1 MVVRF
6 TAGPADESDAGQQE
20 LAPVI
25 SFSASRRAQRGE
37 TQRGDAQRVES
48 QGGERQRGEERRGG
62 EHGRAR
68 GNHPAGSALTP
79 RDGGEDETG
88 ADDVFGAVSGV
99 HSIGTSSPETP
110 SRDSRSGGAS
120 GRRGAAE
127 PVGLIGHSGPG
138 SALSGSA
145 ASGSADIGRPA
156 APVAS
161 LARKRVGAAVS
172 VADDE
177 FVDEVPPSIED
188 VENAILKKLR
198 RRGLSE
204 AEILAE
210 CLALDLTAHQANELL
225 ERLREL
231 GYVDDR
237 ALAEQLRYSHYER
250 KSQSRQVVA
259 RLMST
264 RKIPAEVI
272 DEVLED
278 IGSDDELSV
287 ARDVAEKRASQMT
300 SLDDATMERRLVGF
314 LARRGYP
321 GGVVRTVVGEI
332 IRGRRSSVR
341 FR

>member
-6 TAGPADESDAGQQE
+6 TAGPADESDAGQHE

-25 SFSASRRAQRGE
+25 SFSASRKAKRGE
-37 TQRGDAQRVES
+37 
-48 QGGERQRGEERRGG
+48 

-68 GNHPAGSALTP
+68 GNHPAGSALDPVDDTAP
-79 RDGGEDETG
+79 STGDGSST
-88 ADDVFGAVSGV
+88 SGV
-99 HSIGTSSPETP
+99 E
-110 SRDSRSGGAS
+110 AV
-120 GRRGAAE
+120 A
-127 PVGLIGHSGPG
+127 PVGSRRPSTRHDVATIAPVSASSTPHAGEFSPAPGEERSAGGH
-138 SALSGSA
+138 LSGSA
-145 ASGSADIGRPA
+145 ASGTGPGDIGGESARR

-161 LARKRVGAAVS
+161 LARKRGGADVSAIDDDMVG
-172 VADDE
+172 E
-177 FVDEVPPSIED
+177 LPPSIDD

-278 IGSDDELSV
+278 IDSDDELSA
-287 ARDVAEKRASQMT
+287 AREVAEKRASQMT

>member
-1 MVVRF
+1 MVRF
-6 TAGPADESDAGQQE
+6 TAGAADDSTAGQHD

-25 SFSASRRAQRGE
+25 SFSASRKAKRGE
-37 TQRGDAQRVES
+37 
-48 QGGERQRGEERRGG
+48 

-68 GNHPAGSALTP
+68 GNHPAGSALEPIGATDAGG
-79 RDGGEDETG
+79 DGE
-88 ADDVFGAVSGV
+88 AN
-99 HSIGTSSPETP
+99 
-110 SRDSRSGGAS
+110 RSAN
-120 GRRGAAE
+120 
-127 PVGLIGHSGPG
+127 G
-138 SALSGSA
+138 SALALAPATPSSSDDAPAPEASAPGAPTAGAGSDDA
-145 ASGSADIGRPA
+145 GSESARR

-161 LARKRVGAAVS
+161 LARKRGGGDVS
-172 VADDE
+172 AIDDDT
-177 FVDEVPPSIED
+177 VDQLPPSIDD
-188 VENAILKKLR
+188 VENAVLKKLR

-278 IGSDDELSV
+278 IGSDDELSA
-287 ARDVAEKRASQMT
+287 AREVAEKRASQMT

-321 GGVVRTVVGEI
+321 GGVVRSVVGDI
-332 IRGRRSSVR
+332 IRSRRSSVR

>member
-6 TAGPADESDAGQQE
+6 TAGSADDSDAGQHE

-25 SFSASRRAQRGE
+25 SFSASRKAKRGE
-37 TQRGDAQRVES
+37 
-48 QGGERQRGEERRGG
+48 

-68 GNHPAGSALTP
+68 GNHPAGSALDPVADGEPGETDGAGEPGIETVAAASPASSRRFSMLHDVVAQAPEAALSAPSTTRPP
-79 RDGGEDETG
+79 RALGNENVVDG
-88 ADDVFGAVSGV
+88 S
-99 HSIGTSSPETP
+99 
-110 SRDSRSGGAS
+110 
-120 GRRGAAE
+120 
-127 PVGLIGHSGPG
+127 LIGG
-138 SALSGSA
+138 STAAGSESGSEA
-145 ASGSADIGRPA
+145 ERR

-161 LARKRVGAAVS
+161 LARKRGGADTSAI
-172 VADDE
+172 DDDA
-177 FVDEVPPSIED
+177 VDELPPSLED

-278 IGSDDELSV
+278 IGSDDELSA
-287 ARDVAEKRASQMT
+287 AREVAEKRASQMT

-321 GGVVRTVVGEI
+321 GGVVRSVVGEI

>member
-6 TAGPADESDAGQQE
+6 TAGSADDSDAGQHE

-25 SFSASRRAQRGE
+25 SFSASRKAKRGE
-37 TQRGDAQRVES
+37 
-48 QGGERQRGEERRGG
+48 

-68 GNHPAGSALTP
+68 GNHPAGSALDPVT
-79 RDGGEDETG
+79 DGEPGDVDGAGEPGTETV
-88 ADDVFGAVSGV
+88 AAVS
-99 HSIGTSSPETP
+99 
-110 SRDSRSGGAS
+110 
-120 GRRGAAE
+120 
-127 PVGLIGHSGPG
+127 
-138 SALSGSA
+138 LSGSRRSSTLHDVAPLAPEATLSA
-145 ASGSADIGRPA
+145 ASSTRPSRAFSNEHAPQGSLNEGSSAGGSKSENFESEPERR

-161 LARKRVGAAVS
+161 LARKRGGADTS
-172 VADDE
+172 VIDDDM
-177 FVDEVPPSIED
+177 VDELPPSIED
-188 VENAILKKLR
+188 VENAVLKKLR

-210 CLALDLTAHQANELL
+210 CLALDLTAHQANEML

-264 RKIPAEVI
+264 RKIPTEVI

-278 IGSDDELSV
+278 IGSDDELSA
-287 ARDVAEKRASQMT
+287 ARAVAEKRASQMT

-321 GGVVRTVVGEI
+321 GGVVRSVVGEI

>member
-6 TAGPADESDAGQQE
+6 TAGPADGNDAGQHE

-25 SFSASRRAQRGE
+25 SFSASRKAKRGE
-37 TQRGDAQRVES
+37 
-48 QGGERQRGEERRGG
+48 

-68 GNHPAGSALTP
+68 GNHPAGSALDPVDATGSVDAGDSDDHT
-79 RDGGEDETG
+79 DGRSDTG
-88 ADDVFGAVSGV
+88 AIEGVRLPRSGVRRGDTSDDPASVAGAISGVTSVIGRVHAAGSASSTDGAVAE
-99 HSIGTSSPETP
+99 TS
-110 SRDSRSGGAS
+110 
-120 GRRGAAE
+120 
-127 PVGLIGHSGPG
+127 
-138 SALSGSA
+138 
-145 ASGSADIGRPA
+145 RPA
-156 APVAS
+156 SPASPAPIAS
-161 LARKRVGAAVS
+161 LARKRGGADTS
-172 VADDE
+172 VVDDDL
-177 FVDEVPPSIED
+177 VDELPPSIED

-198 RRGLSE
+198 RRGMSE

-278 IGSDDELSV
+278 IGSDDELSA
-287 ARDVAEKRASQMT
+287 AREVAEKRASQMT

-321 GGVVRTVVGEI
+321 GGVVRSVVGEI

>member
-6 TAGPADESDAGQQE
+6 TAGPADDSDAGQHE

-25 SFSASRRAQRGE
+25 SFSASRKAKRGE
-37 TQRGDAQRVES
+37 
-48 QGGERQRGEERRGG
+48 

-68 GNHPAGSALTP
+68 GNHPAGSALDPVAGGGPDDIDGDGEPGTQTVTAVWQAGSRRPSTVRDAPPLAPEATLSAP
-79 RDGGEDETG
+79 RSTR
-88 ADDVFGAVSGV
+88 
-99 HSIGTSSPETP
+99 SSPALGNEHVAQ
-110 SRDSRSGGAS
+110 RSLNEGSSAGGS
-120 GRRGAAE
+120 ESENLESEAE
-127 PVGLIGHSGPG
+127 Q
-138 SALSGSA
+138 
-145 ASGSADIGRPA
+145 R

-161 LARKRVGAAVS
+161 LARKRGGADTS
-172 VADDE
+172 VIDDDM
-177 FVDEVPPSIED
+177 VDELPPSIED

-210 CLALDLTAHQANELL
+210 CLALDLTAHQANEML

-278 IGSDDELSV
+278 IGSDDELSA
-287 ARDVAEKRASQMT
+287 ARAVAEKRASQMT

-321 GGVVRTVVGEI
+321 GGVVRSVVGEI

>member
-6 TAGPADESDAGQQE
+6 TAGSADDSDAGQHE

-25 SFSASRRAQRGE
+25 SFSASRKAKRGE
-37 TQRGDAQRVES
+37 
-48 QGGERQRGEERRGG
+48 

-68 GNHPAGSALTP
+68 GNHPAGSALDP
-79 RDGGEDETG
+79 IGDGSPGDVDGAGKPG
-88 ADDVFGAVSGV
+88 ADTVAPVPSAVPVLLGGSR
-99 HSIGTSSPETP
+99 TSPTSHAVARRAPEATP
-110 SRDSRSGGAS
+110 SASSTTRSSGGSRTAF
-120 GRRGAAE
+120 AAE
-127 PVGLIGHSGPG
+127 DAPVPG
-138 SALSGSA
+138 SPDAGTGRDVPGSE
-145 ASGSADIGRPA
+145 SERR
-156 APVAS
+156 APIAS
-161 LARKRVGAAVS
+161 LARKRGGADTS
-172 VADDE
+172 VIDDDM
-177 FVDEVPPSIED
+177 VDELPPSIED

-210 CLALDLTAHQANELL
+210 CLALDLTAHQANEML

-278 IGSDDELSV
+278 IGSDDELSA
-287 ARDVAEKRASQMT
+287 AREVAEKRASQMT

-321 GGVVRTVVGEI
+321 GGVVRSVVGEI

>member
-6 TAGPADESDAGQQE
+6 TAGAADDSTAGQHD

-25 SFSASRRAQRGE
+25 SFSASRKAKRGE
-37 TQRGDAQRVES
+37 
-48 QGGERQRGEERRGG
+48 

-68 GNHPAGSALTP
+68 GNHPAGSALEPIGATDAGG
-79 RDGGEDETG
+79 DGE
-88 ADDVFGAVSGV
+88 AN
-99 HSIGTSSPETP
+99 
-110 SRDSRSGGAS
+110 RSAN
-120 GRRGAAE
+120 
-127 PVGLIGHSGPG
+127 G
-138 SALSGSA
+138 SALALAPATPSSSDDAPAPEASAPGAPTAGAGSDDA
-145 ASGSADIGRPA
+145 GSESARR

-161 LARKRVGAAVS
+161 LARKRGGGDVS
-172 VADDE
+172 AIDDDT
-177 FVDEVPPSIED
+177 VDQLPPSIDD
-188 VENAILKKLR
+188 VENAVLKKLR

-278 IGSDDELSV
+278 IGSDDELSA
-287 ARDVAEKRASQMT
+287 AREVAEKRASQMT

-321 GGVVRTVVGEI
+321 GGVVRSVVGDI
-332 IRGRRSSVR
+332 IRSRRSSVR

>member
-6 TAGPADESDAGQQE
+6 TAGPADDSDAGQHE

-25 SFSASRRAQRGE
+25 SFSASRKAKRGE
-37 TQRGDAQRVES
+37 
-48 QGGERQRGEERRGG
+48 

-68 GNHPAGSALTP
+68 GNHPAGSALDP
-79 RDGGEDETG
+79 IGDGEPSVIDG
-88 ADDVFGAVSGV
+88 ADKRGTETVAAVS
-99 HSIGTSSPETP
+99 
-110 SRDSRSGGAS
+110 
-120 GRRGAAE
+120 
-127 PVGLIGHSGPG
+127 PVGSPRSSTPHGVAHLAPEATLSAPSTTRSSRVLGNEHAAQGSLIEG
-138 SALSGSA
+138 SLAEGGQLGDFES
-145 ASGSADIGRPA
+145 DVERP

-161 LARKRVGAAVS
+161 LARKRGGADTS
-172 VADDE
+172 VIDDHMDDE
-177 FVDEVPPSIED
+177 LPPSIED

-210 CLALDLTAHQANELL
+210 CLALDLTAHQANEML

-278 IGSDDELSV
+278 IGSDDELSA
-287 ARDVAEKRASQMT
+287 ARAVAEKRASQMT

-321 GGVVRTVVGEI
+321 GGVVRSVVGEI
-332 IRGRRSSVR
+332 IRGRRSSVH